1 MVTCISILSEI
12 AELSSS
18 NKGVIFL
25 TKTILFYVYFT
36 SILMLS
42 HLFLYYF
49 ILSDLHLLLFYL
61 IGKIEPRGLKILN
74 LFTTAMKNPSLKS
87 YLG

>member
-25 TKTILFYVYFT
+25 TKTTLFYVYFM

-49 ILSDLHLLLFYL
+49 ILSDLHF
-61 IGKIEPRGLKILN
+61 IPILPDREN
-74 LFTTAMKNPSLKS
+74 RATWS
-87 YLG
+87 